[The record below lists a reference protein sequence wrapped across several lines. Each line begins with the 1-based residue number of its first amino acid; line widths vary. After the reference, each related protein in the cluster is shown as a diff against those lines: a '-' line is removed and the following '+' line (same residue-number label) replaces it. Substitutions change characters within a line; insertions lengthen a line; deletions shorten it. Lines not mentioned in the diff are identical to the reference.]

1 LLVWR
6 RLLTAVGHKVELVA
20 RSISRNPS
28 ETPGLHKIGQVE
40 LRFLAETQLLIL

>member
-6 RLLTAVGHKVELVA
+6 RLLTGVGHKVELVA

-28 ETPGLHKIGQVE
+28 ETPGLHKIGQMGF
-40 LRFLAETQLLIL
+40 RFFAETQLLIL